1 MNKTFKIALSF
12 AIFSAVTFSCS
23 SDIEDSFTTKES
35 KMLELQAKVSKIGEE
50 FGLQNLTIDKNSD
63 RLLKMSDEELEQDV
77 REFVSVLG
85 DYTLKEILRAF

>member
-12 AIFSAVTFSCS
+12 AIFSAVIFSCS

-85 DYTLKEILRAF
+85 DYTLKRNS

>member
-1 MNKTFKIALSF
+1 MNKTFKIALSS

-63 RLLKMSDEELEQDV
+63 RLLKMSD
-77 REFVSVLG
+77 
-85 DYTLKEILRAF
+85 